1 MKNPT
6 QQHVLRSHL
15 LDMAKLSQRAVDYAT
30 KGYRLGSPEFCRY
43 VRNGDRQLRELR
55 RSIEALCQKPSSHE
69 PGFHEPG
76 SQEPR
81 SQEPA
86 IDPDAHPDKLNAVRQ
101 LRFSRSAL
109 RIADA
114 LHAVCTAT
122 AEIAHHSML
131 LLEDADWVPRCE
143 ALEKAC
149 YLVNRL
155 MCLCIVA
162 LFKRECQH
170 AKAVLQSREGR
181 RLFEQ
186 AFQELRTEL
195 HNGTGPRSAI
205 PTALELAISNSL
217 KQIANQTHEIAE
229 AIVFWLEG
237 KKCVVESGAG
247 AH

>member
-1 MKNPT
+1 MKSPT
-6 QQHVLRSHL
+6 QQHVHVLRLHL

-43 VRNGDRQLRELR
+43 VRNGDHHLRELR
-55 RSIEALCQKPSSHE
+55 RSIATLCQKPAPQERMSEE
-69 PGFHEPG
+69 PTDK
-76 SQEPR
+76 Q
-81 SQEPA
+81 
-86 IDPDAHPDKLNAVRQ
+86 DATRQ
-101 LRFSRSAL
+101 FRFSRSAV

-131 LLEDADWVPRCE
+131 LLEDANWAPRCE
-143 ALEKAC
+143 ALERAC

-162 LFKRECQH
+162 LFKRERQH
-170 AKAVLQSREGR
+170 AEAVLQSREGR

-186 AFQELRTEL
+186 AFHQL
-195 HNGTGPRSAI
+195 HNGAGRQSAI
-205 PTALELAISNSL
+205 PTALELAITNSL
-217 KQIANQTHEIAE
+217 RQIANQTHEIAE

-237 KKCVVESGAG
+237 KKCVVASGAG